1 MASNLPAV
9 TFADLLPTGVSI
21 DQKTITLWEQLQ
33 IGTGV
38 YAVGGIPAGVQALA
52 GSKSVDDSAFLQ
64 STVTSELA
72 LPVNG
77 TVYQY
82 RYIPTSDK
90 LQIFSVAITSGSQ
103 SAPVELSASAIIPS
117 GVLTDVIV
125 GEFIYSRVNGG

>member
-38 YAVGGIPAGVQALA
+38 YAVGGIPSGVQALA
-52 GSKSVDDSAFLQ
+52 GAKSVDDTAFLQ

-72 LPVNG
+72 LPANG

-90 LQIFSVAITSGSQ
+90 LQIFSVTITSGSQ
-103 SAPVELSASAIIPS
+103 AAPVELSASAIIPA